1 MKQKLTTIDHNRDVA
16 GLKYVYPVISR
27 RAGGLS
33 IGINV
38 NTNNACNW
46 RCIYCQVP
54 DLIRGAAPE
63 MDFLLLESEL
73 RFFLREVLQGDFFDK
88 FNVSQSLRVIKDI
101 AISGN
106 GEPTSLKEFDKVI
119 ELVGKVALEM
129 GVFPKSNFVLISNGS
144 LINQANV
151 QASLKIL
158 NDYQG
163 EVWFKLDSA
172 TEFGRRHI
180 NGSKQTTEKM
190 LNNLNI
196 STRLCATSLQTFMI
210 DYLTEDEAKIERE
223 AYIEL
228 LKKIKQQQI
237 TIKKIML
244 YTLARPSFQPE
255 AGQIKKL
262 DAKQMEKFAAQIR
275 ELDCFDVSISF

>member
-33 IGINV
+33 VGINV

-73 RFFLREVLQGDFFDK
+73 RFFLREVVRGDFFDK

-106 GEPTSLKEFDKVI
+106 GEPTSLKRFDKVI

-129 GVFPKSNFVLISNGS
+129 GVFPKSHFVLISNGS
-144 LINQANV
+144 LINQPDV
-151 QASLKIL
+151 QVSLKNL
-158 NDYQG
+158 NNYQG

-172 TEFGRRHI
+172 TEYGRRLI
-180 NGSKQTTEKM
+180 NDSKLTTEKM
-190 LNNLNI
+190 INNLKV
-196 STRLCATSLQTFMI
+196 STRLCATSIQTCMM
-210 DYLTEDEAKIERE
+210 DYLDEDKAKSERE

-228 LKKIKQQQI
+228 LKSIKEEKIA
-237 TIKKIML
+237 IKKIML

-255 AGQIKKL
+255 AREIKKL
-262 DAKQMEKFAAQIR
+262 DAKQMEKFANKIKG
-275 ELDCFDVSISF
+275 LDYFDVSISL

>member
-1 MKQKLTTIDHNRDVA
+1 MKQKLTTINHNRDIA
-16 GLKYVYPVISR
+16 GLKYVYPVLSR

-46 RCIYCQVP
+46 RCVYCQVP

-63 MDFLLLESEL
+63 MDFLLLENEL
-73 RFFLREVLQGDFFDK
+73 RFFLREVLHGDFFDN
-88 FNVSQSLRVIKDI
+88 FNVSQILRVIKDI

-106 GEPTSLKEFDKVI
+106 GEPTSLKGFDKVI
-119 ELVGKVALEM
+119 ELVGRVTLEM

-144 LINQANV
+144 LIKQSDV

-172 TEFGRRHI
+172 TEFGRQKI
-180 NGSKQTTEKM
+180 NDSRQTTEKV
-190 LNNLNI
+190 LNNLKV
-196 STRLCATSLQTFMI
+196 STHLCATSLQTCMI
-210 DYLTEDEAKIERE
+210 DYLTEDEAKVERE

-237 TIKKIML
+237 IIKKIML

-255 AGQIKKL
+255 AGQIKKF
-262 DAKQMEKFAAQIR
+262 DAEKMEKFAAQIR
-275 ELDCFDVSISF
+275 ELDYFDVSINL